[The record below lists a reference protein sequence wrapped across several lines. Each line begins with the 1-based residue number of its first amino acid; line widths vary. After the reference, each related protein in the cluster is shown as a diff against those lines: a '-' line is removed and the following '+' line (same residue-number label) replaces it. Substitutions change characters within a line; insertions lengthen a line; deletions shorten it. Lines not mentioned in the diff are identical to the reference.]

1 MGTCESCHAP
11 ERCEYCC
18 SPAEIHDPAMK
29 TLTLMRHA
37 KSSWKNPGL
46 PDHMRPLNKRG
57 RRDAPMMGRRLAE
70 QGPPVEL
77 IVSSPA
83 VRALETAEAMAQEM
97 EYPWDEIATDDDLY
111 EADGAEILMVI
122 ERQDDWIDH
131 LMLIGHNPG
140 LTELVN
146 TLARLGVENVP
157 TSGVVRLS
165 YDVGHWGQ
173 ISEVE
178 PARVTFDYPKR
189 RSG

>member
-1 MGTCESCHAP
+1 
-11 ERCEYCC
+11 
-18 SPAEIHDPAMK
+18 MK
-29 TLTLMRHA
+29 TLTLVRHA

-46 PDHMRPLNKRG
+46 PDRMRPLNKRG
-57 RRDAPMMGRRLAE
+57 RRAAPMMGRRLAE

-83 VRALETAEAMAQEM
+83 VRAAETAEAMAEEM
-97 EYPWDEIATDDDLY
+97 EYPWDEIVTDDGLY

-146 TLARLGVENVP
+146 TLAHAGVENVP
-157 TSGVVRLS
+157 TCGVVRLV
-165 YDVGHWGQ
+165 YDVEYWAQ
-173 ISEVE
+173 ISEVQ
-178 PARVTFDYPKR
+178 PVQVMFDYPKR
-189 RSG
+189 TSG